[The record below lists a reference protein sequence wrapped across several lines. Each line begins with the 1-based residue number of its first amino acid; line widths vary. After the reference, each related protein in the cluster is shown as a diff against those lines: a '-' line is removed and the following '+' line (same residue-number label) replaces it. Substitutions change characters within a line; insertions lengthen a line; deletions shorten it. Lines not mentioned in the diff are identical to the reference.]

1 MKRFQLGFG
10 FWLFT
15 LSLAAA
21 GLIIGGFIAFQNA
34 KAQKIQTQ
42 TSREV
47 ALSCTTDMAT
57 QFHIHPTLTIT
68 LFGQRQEIQANIGV
82 TTLCM
87 NAIHTHDASGVLH
100 VESPVKKDFTLGD
113 FFAVWKR
120 PFTKEHIL
128 DTVLS
133 SGQQV
138 IVTVNGKEVAT
149 FDQTIMND
157 KDQIGIEV
165 R

>member
-15 LSLAAA
+15 VSLTVAV
-21 GLIIGGFIAFQNA
+21 LIIGGFIAFQNA
-34 KAQKIQTQ
+34 KEEKIQKQ

-47 ALSCTTDMAT
+47 ALFCTTDMAT
-57 QFHIHPTLTIT
+57 QFHIHPMLKIKI
-68 LFGQRQEIQANIGV
+68 LGKEQEIPADIGI
-82 TTLCM
+82 TPLCM
-87 NAIHTHDASGVLH
+87 NAIHTHDVSGVIH
-100 VESPVKKDFTLGD
+100 IESPVKKDFTLGD
-113 FFAVWKR
+113 FFAVWQK
-120 PFTKEHIL
+120 PFTKEQVI
-128 DTVLS
+128 DAVLL
-133 SGQQV
+133 SGQRT
-138 IVTVNGKEVAT
+138 IVTVNGKEVDT